1 MKKALFTLVFAAA
14 FCLEAPQAS
23 EKPRNN
29 YIDKYKDIALS
40 EKRRSGIPVAIILGQ
55 GIFESGWGEAQL
67 AACANNHFG
76 IKCGKAWSGPT
87 YAQKD
92 DDRDSVGNLIQ
103 SCFRQYESVESSYI
117 DHTNFLLNGS
127 RYSALFQIPQDNY
140 REWAFGLQTSGYA
153 TDPQYAE
160 KLISIIERF
169 QLYKYDGLT
178 EPILPQNNYLEN
190 KFEKTITDSKTY
202 VPLNDA
208 EIFEISAGEVL
219 QENVAIPVAPQ
230 AVAKPA
236 SKPVSKHAD
245 ATDDYKSS
253 IKKKFESFFKN
264 SKTAVDD
271 AAENLDDIL
280 PSSTRNL
287 EPGKSGEIKIK

>member
-1 MKKALFTLVFAAA
+1 MKALLTLVFAATL
-14 FCLEAPQAS
+14 FLEAPMAS

-67 AACANNHFG
+67 ATIANNHFG
-76 IKCGKAWSGPT
+76 IKCGKAWTGAT
-87 YAQKD
+87 FAQKD

-103 SCFRQYESVESSYI
+103 SCFRQYESAENSYI
-117 DHTNFLLNGS
+117 DHTDFLLKGS

-140 REWAFGLQTSGYA
+140 REWAFGLQSAGYA

-169 QLYKYDGLT
+169 QLYRLDGLS
-178 EPILPQNNYLEN
+178 EPIVPQNNFMEN

-208 EIFEISAGEVL
+208 EIFEISTGEVL
-219 QENVAIPVAPQ
+219 QENVVLPTVTKPI
-230 AVAKPA
+230 AKPTTKNP
-236 SKPVSKHAD
+236 SPS
-245 ATDDYKSS
+245 DDTKSS

-264 SKTAVDD
+264 SKSVVED
-271 AAENLDDIL
+271 ATENLDAIF
-280 PSSTRNL
+280 PSSTRAT
-287 EPGKSGEIKIK
+287 EPGKSGEIKVK